1 MPRRVVVDTN
11 VWVSALLNPRGFP
24 AQVLEALK
32 QRRFIPI
39 LSPPLIEELREVLAR
54 PRLRRYGI
62 RDEDVEELIALLT
75 DRAIW
80 VEPTGKLH
88 LCHDPDDDLIL
99 ETALL
104 GLAGA
109 MVTRDDDI
117 KRDLELLRW
126 MREQGIPVLS
136 VSQFLELLKEGEETQ

>member
-11 VWVSALLNPRGFP
+11 VWISALLNSQGFP

-32 QRRFIPI
+32 HKLFTPI
-39 LSPPLIEELREVLAR
+39 LSPPLIEELKEVLAR
-54 PRLRRYGI
+54 PRLRKYGVT
-62 RDEDVEELIALLT
+62 DQDVEELITLLT

-80 VEPTGKLH
+80 VEPTGELH
-88 LCHDPDDDLIL
+88 LCHDPDGDLIL

-104 GLAGA
+104 GQAEQ

-117 KRDLELLRW
+117 KRDLELMKW
-126 MREQGIPVLS
+126 MEEQGITVLS
-136 VSQFLELLKEGEETQ
+136 VSQFLDRLRKDDLL

>member
-11 VWVSALLNPRGFP
+11 VWVSALLNPQGLP

-32 QRRFIPI
+32 QKRFIPI
-39 LSPPLIEELREVLAR
+39 LSPPLIGELKEVLAR

-80 VEPTGKLH
+80 VEPLGELH
-88 LCHDPDDDLIL
+88 LCRDPDDDLIL

-104 GLAGA
+104 GQAEQ
-109 MVTRDDDI
+109 MVTRDDDM
-117 KRDLELLRW
+117 KRDLELMKW
-126 MREQGIPVLS
+126 MDKQGIAVLS
-136 VSQFLELLKEGEETQ
+136 VSQFLKLLEGE

>member
-136 VSQFLELLKEGEETQ
+136 VSQFLELLKEG

>member
-39 LSPPLIEELREVLAR
+39 SSPPLIEELREVLAR

-62 RDEDVEELIALLT
+62 REEDVEELIALLT

-136 VSQFLELLKEGEETQ
+136 VSQFLELLKEG